1 MTQQEVRSYEVSV
14 WTLQDDFI
22 TVLKPANIEFK
33 GQIQDGSLELNVDG
47 TQEFSFTIPM
57 YLNVDGIKKENPI
70 WYDYRDGVLLVNMR
84 KIKVILNKGTED
96 EEVFEYIITKVTE
109 RHEKDELYCDVECE
123 GLAFSELGK
132 QGYKISLVSDDFYDE
147 DLKWFNKTTDVSG
160 NILVPNEP
168 HATLQYWL
176 NKFLKP
182 WPTNNGPVSPA
193 IWYYVVDM
201 DWGAYTVMAKRD
213 KNSQEV
219 INVAREKDKVY
230 EEEYVVSWELTNDG
244 LIPGDIE
251 GYKEKER
258 LVDLEESNI
267 YNLTQDL
274 AETFG
279 IYCKYIYEHDENYR
293 ITARKIVFY
302 NSFIEEGKG
311 PIDINYKY
319 NTTSISREMDGTD
332 IVTKMYVRPVDS
344 DVSASGLITIMDV
357 GANKSLEDYVLNFDY
372 LYSIGAIDE
381 ERYNYVSTYER
392 KMRQWNQELIPK
404 GERLTALAVML
415 PEEEAKLATAE
426 TAVVLDKERRDKAN
440 QLYNS
445 LVNDEGVIQVTNA
458 NPKQM
463 YLYQEESDQ
472 SGKDKFYISFTEKGV
487 IKGTVKI
494 YRDIEYDINDNDGYS
509 LVEPITTGTSVEDDF
524 NNLVRISNI
533 YFSSDD
539 ATRKNFVY
547 VTYDYQPRLY
557 YENVCRVWEQ
567 RVVKDEAELARAK
580 VAVEAIKLEISDL
593 ESDQKQLIA
602 EKEEEIENF
611 QRMMG
616 PALREGYWQ
625 PDDYTDYGDTHT
637 DSFSSSAI
645 TLNTAS
651 GGRQDFV
658 VKGTTDFDFFIWDN
672 GLFDDEQ
679 KLYYELGANQQRQ
692 YYYFVDLTEK
702 MNSFRK
708 NKDNDPNNFFY
719 DLSNIS
725 FAFFD
730 FVYGTPETTNKV
742 PNIANL
748 RKFTINSECFPV
760 FVQNGYKVKFGLLLT
775 GAEKLSAT
783 ELNCMLNSNKND
795 AKVARYTHTVNGNDV
810 VYNEDILVG
819 NAQPIPLSEAY
830 RIVYPRIMVKSLSM
844 KTSTDQFSLNLDGNE
859 LKVYEDYYILTKLE
873 DNEEILYGSNNVSLK
888 PDKDSYYI
896 TIKPES
902 FIKYSTEA
910 AKYATGKIG
919 GTLDVLFTISN
930 ADTAIY
936 LDAVEVLKESSQP
949 QVSYNLNVG
958 LVQKDYIK
966 TVYKML
972 NRIVHINDPEL
983 KFKNVQGYVSK
994 VVLDLD
1000 RPWEDSIE
1008 SKNYKTKFEDL
1019 FTKIIASTEQMKKSS
1034 YVSGIVSQAFTSTGE
1049 LKPTVVQA
1057 SIDKSNVNY
1066 AFNSGKLTIDQ
1077 SNGIL
1082 ATSSEGVIALRGGG
1096 LFSATEKDEDGNWKW
1111 QSILTPAGL
1120 NTSALAAGQL
1130 DTNNLRLF
1138 AGDDLRFQMNSNGIF
1153 AYKNW
1158 KSDFDL
1164 FDAST
1169 PVTVKQDWAAYGQ
1182 REDVGFEADPAQY
1195 VTLNEDGLFLIA
1207 DEGALILNKEG
1218 TDYIQITERVERV
1231 AITWNGLTLRNYD
1244 NEEVFYADAD
1254 TGDLNITGNIT
1265 ATGLNIVTK
1274 NPDDGSDIE
1283 LDFDDFFEDYESNIE
1298 DFNDSLEQLGY
1309 DLFGNGG
1316 TASNPT
1322 SGGALYKLNSKT
1334 QLLQDNG
1341 HISMRA
1347 LGYITSTNHGTE
1359 SVETILARTANIQ
1372 VNANGEISIESN
1384 EYIKNGSNN
1393 FELGSS
1399 SGIHLTP
1406 TSINIGTSGSLEL
1419 TAGSEINVSGGLVAL
1434 RYQGTWTM
1442 GGITVGASSADQQSA
1457 YTHIY
1462 NGGYYEDGEYNG
1474 CGIEFKPSGIL
1485 QLYSRS
1491 NGIHNPDITA
1501 GKPSQDQTEEGDNEG
1516 TASANTIDLGEAST
1530 NSKDNVIWLDAPYII
1545 IRGSGSSTNRMIRLV
1560 ASAGEPKARSTIE
1573 EYGVIW
1579 FDFPTKKSW
1588 QTCPVKFKRW

>member
-147 DLKWFNKTTDVSG
+147 DLKWFNKTTDVGG
-160 NILVPNEP
+160 NLLVPNEP

-182 WPTNNGPVSPA
+182 WPTNNSPVSPA

-219 INVAREKDKVY
+219 INVARERDKVY

-372 LYSIGAIDE
+372 LYSIGAIDD

-392 KMRQWNQELIPK
+392 KMREWNQELIPI

-445 LVNDEGVIQVTNA
+445 LVDKDGVIHVTNA
-458 NPKQM
+458 NPKPAT
-463 YLYQEESDQ
+463 LYQETSDEI
-472 SGKDKFYISFTEKGV
+472 GKDKFYINLTEKGIV
-487 IKGTVKI
+487 NGTIKI
-494 YRDIEYDINDNDGYS
+494 YRNVEYNINTDDGYN
-509 LVEPITTGTSVEDDF
+509 LTDLIAIHPNGIIRDEF
-524 NNLVRISNI
+524 NNIVKISGI
-533 YFSSDD
+533 YFPSNDPNRGHS
-539 ATRKNFVY
+539 VY
-547 VTYDYQPRLY
+547 LTYDYQPRLY
-557 YENVCRVWEQ
+557 YENVRRVWEQ
-567 RVVKDEAELARAK
+567 RVVKDEAELVRAK
-580 VAVEAIKLEISDL
+580 AAVEDIKLEIKNL
-593 ESDQKQLIA
+593 EDKQKKLIA
-602 EKEEEIENF
+602 KKEEEIENF

-645 TLNTAS
+645 TLNRAPN
-651 GGRQDFV
+651 GGQDFFV
-658 VKGTTDFDFFIWDN
+658 DGNTGLDYFIWDS

-679 KLYYELGANQQRQ
+679 KLYYEVGSNQQRQ
-692 YYYFVDLTEK
+692 YYYFVDLTDK
-702 MNSFRK
+702 MN
-708 NKDNDPNNFFY
+708 NFIKTDSSFY
-719 DLSNIS
+719 DLDNIS

-730 FVYGTPETTNKV
+730 FVHGTLETTNKV
-742 PNIANL
+742 PSIANL

-760 FVQNGYKVKFGLLLT
+760 FVQNGSKVRFGLLLT
-775 GAEKLSAT
+775 GMEKLSST
-783 ELNCMLNSNKND
+783 ELDCMVNSAQNHE
-795 AKVARYTHTVNGNDV
+795 AKIARYTHTVDGSNI
-810 VYNEDILVG
+810 VYNENILVG
-819 NAQPIPLSEAY
+819 DVQPILLNENY
-830 RIVYPRIMVKSLSM
+830 RIVYPRVMVKSLSM

-859 LKVYEDYYILTKLE
+859 LKIYEDYYILTKI
-873 DNEEILYGSNNVSLK
+873 EENKEGLGNSGII
-888 PDKDSYYI
+888 PTTDSYYI

-902 FIKYSTEA
+902 FVKYSTEA
-910 AKYATGKIG
+910 AKHATGNIG

-983 KFKNVQGYVSK
+983 KFRNVQGYISK

-1138 AGDDLRFQMNSNGIF
+1138 AGDDLRFQMNNNGIF

-1164 FDAST
+1164 FGEGEDYE
-1169 PVTVKQDWAAYGQ
+1169 VVKQDWAAYGT
-1182 REDVGFEADPAQY
+1182 EEGVGFEVDPAQY

-1207 DEGALILNKEG
+1207 DVGAMILNNEC
-1218 TDYIQITERVERV
+1218 TDYKVLEERVERV
-1231 AITWNGLTLRNYD
+1231 SISWNGLTLRNYD

-1298 DFNDSLEQLGY
+1298 DFSDSLEQLGY

-1341 HISMRA
+1341 HISMSA

-1384 EYIKNGSNN
+1384 EYIKNGSND
-1393 FELGSS
+1393 FELGKS

-1406 TSINIGTSGSLEL
+1406 SSITLNSSGKIQSVAGYISLRYPIDSRQVEAAVIVSAKDADDYSPQVVLHNGGVAGSIYNSNNITLSTNGSVTISSYNSGSTP
-1419 TAGSEINVSGGLVAL
+1419 TADVGIPEIAEENGG
-1434 RYQGTWTM
+1434 GGEGGEDET
-1442 GGITVGASSADQQSA
+1442 GGIPEV
-1457 YTHIY
+1457 
-1462 NGGYYEDGEYNG
+1462 
-1474 CGIEFKPSGIL
+1474 
-1485 QLYSRS
+1485 SRS
-1491 NGIHNPDITA
+1491 SNI
-1501 GKPSQDQTEEGDNEG
+1501 
-1516 TASANTIDLGEAST
+1516 
-1530 NSKDNVIWLDAPYII
+1530 KDSFICLDAPFLVV
-1545 IRGSGSSTNRMIRLV
+1545 RGNNNYNNRFQIHIGSRKPTKSR
-1560 ASAGEPKARSTIE
+1560 AG
-1573 EYGVIW
+1573 EYGVLW
-1579 FDFPTKKSW
+1579 FKTNSNTSW
-1588 QTCPVKFKRW
+1588 HDCTVRYRKWKTT

>member
-70 WYDYRDGVLLVNMR
+70 WYDYRNGVLLVDMR

-147 DLKWFNKTTDVSG
+147 DLKWFNKTTDVGG
-160 NILVPNEP
+160 NLLVPNEP

-219 INVAREKDKVY
+219 INVTRERDKVY

-392 KMRQWNQELIPK
+392 KMREWNQELIPI

-445 LVNDEGVIQVTNA
+445 LVDKDGVIHVTNA
-458 NPKQM
+458 NPKPAT
-463 YLYQEESDQ
+463 LYQETSDEI
-472 SGKDKFYISFTEKGV
+472 GKDKFYINLTEKGIV
-487 IKGTVKI
+487 NGTIKI
-494 YRDIEYDINDNDGYS
+494 YRNVEYNINTDDGYNLTDLIAIHS
-509 LVEPITTGTSVEDDF
+509 NGIIRDEF
-524 NNLVRISNI
+524 NNIVKISGI
-533 YFSSDD
+533 YFPSNDPDRGNS
-539 ATRKNFVY
+539 VY
-547 VTYDYQPRLY
+547 LTYDYQPRLY
-557 YENVCRVWEQ
+557 YENVRRVWEQ
-567 RVVKDEAELARAK
+567 RVVKDEAELVRAK
-580 VAVEAIKLEISDL
+580 AAVEAIKTEIEELENR
-593 ESDQKQLIA
+593 QKELIA

-725 FAFFD
+725 FAFFE
-730 FVYGTPETTNKV
+730 FVNGTPETTNKV

-783 ELNCMLNSNKND
+783 ELTCMLNSNKND
-795 AKVARYTHTVNGNDV
+795 AKVARYTHTVNGSDV
-810 VYNEDILVG
+810 VYNEEILVG
-819 NAQPIPLSEAY
+819 NAQPIPLSDSY
-830 RIVYPRIMVKSLSM
+830 RIVYPRVMVKSLSM

-902 FIKYSTEA
+902 FVKYSTEA

-919 GTLDVLFTISN
+919 GILDILFTISN

-972 NRIVHINDPEL
+972 NRIAHINDPEL
-983 KFKNVQGYVSK
+983 KFKNVQGYISK

-1096 LFSATEKDEDGNWKW
+1096 LFSATEKDDDGNWKW

-1120 NTSALAAGQL
+1120 NTTSLAAGQL

-1164 FDAST
+1164 FGEGEDYE
-1169 PVTVKQDWAAYGQ
+1169 TVKQDWAAYGQ

-1207 DEGALILNKEG
+1207 DVGAMILNKEC

-1265 ATGLNIVTK
+1265 ATGLTITK
-1274 NPDDGSDIE
+1274 KIKDEEGEVVGEEEED
-1283 LDFDDFFEDYESNIE
+1283 FEDYYEELQTTLEGMLESWASEEESDISSQLETFRASQENFISTYSGKINNNTTTLTNITQ
-1298 DFNDSLEQLGY
+1298 N
-1309 DLFGNGG
+1309 GN
-1316 TASNPT
+1316 TIRLS
-1322 SGGALYKLNSKT
+1322 
-1334 QLLQDNG
+1334 
-1341 HISMRA
+1341 A
-1347 LGYITSTNHGTE
+1347 LGSVYNSRTGQYESASTVLQRAAG
-1359 SVETILARTANIQ
+1359 IQ
-1372 VNANGEISIESN
+1372 VNSDGSINIDSN
-1384 EYIKNGSNN
+1384 EYIKNGDTD
-1393 FELGSS
+1393 FELGST

-1406 TSINIGTSGSLEL
+1406 TSIDIGSSGSLNFS
-1419 TAGSEINVSGGLVAL
+1419 ANGSLNMNGASINLSQNSGNFSGAPVVLEINNDEFFFGIKAYDPEDPTLCIFAGIDGYFPSPTYDNDLGNGLGGLNIEA
-1434 RYQGTWTM
+1434 
-1442 GGITVGASSADQQSA
+1442 
-1457 YTHIY
+1457 Y
-1462 NGGYYEDGEYNG
+1462 NGDLTLDGGMIHLISEYLYLQAGANKNNG
-1474 CGIEFKPSGIL
+1474 
-1485 QLYSRS
+1485 LY
-1491 NGIHNPDITA
+1491 
-1501 GKPSQDQTEEGDNEG
+1501 
-1516 TASANTIDLGEAST
+1516 
-1530 NSKDNVIWLDAPYII
+1530 
-1545 IRGSGSSTNRMIRLV
+1545 RLV
-1560 ASAGEPKARSTIE
+1560 TGKTTPTGRGKDSSGD
-1573 EYGVIW
+1573 GVIW
-1579 FDFPTKKSW
+1579 IDINGGSTSGW
-1588 QTCPVKFKRW
+1588 STCSVKFKKF

>member
-147 DLKWFNKTTDVSG
+147 DLKWFNKTTDVRG
-160 NILVPNEP
+160 NLLVPNEP

-182 WPTNNGPVSPA
+182 WSTNNGPVSPA
-193 IWYYVVDM
+193 IWYYVIDM
-201 DWGAYTVMAKRD
+201 DWGAYTVMAKKND
-213 KNSQEV
+213 KSQELE
-219 INVAREKDKVY
+219 ILARESDKVY

-244 LIPGDIE
+244 LIPGNIE

-274 AETFG
+274 AEAFG
-279 IYCKYIYEHDENYR
+279 IYCKYVYEHDENYR

-392 KMRQWNQELIPK
+392 KMREWNQQLIPK

-426 TAVVLDKERRDKAN
+426 TAVMLDKERLDKAN

-445 LVNDEGVIQVTNA
+445 LVDKDGVIHVTNA
-458 NPKQM
+458 NPKPM
-463 YLYQEESDQ
+463 TLYQETSDEI
-472 SGKDKFYISFTEKGV
+472 GKDKFYINFTEKGIISGT
-487 IKGTVKI
+487 IKIYKKVEYNINNNNGYNLSEPISIPSTGIIRDEFDNIVKI
-494 YRDIEYDINDNDGYS
+494 SG
-509 LVEPITTGTSVEDDF
+509 
-524 NNLVRISNI
+524 I
-533 YFSSDD
+533 YFSSNDPD
-539 ATRKNFVY
+539 RGSSVY
-547 VTYDYQPRLY
+547 VTYDFRPRLY
-557 YENVCRVWEQ
+557 YENVRRVWEQ
-567 RVVKDEAELARAK
+567 RVVKDEAELVRAK
-580 VAVEAIKLEISDL
+580 AAVEAIKTEIEDL
-593 ESDQKQLIA
+593 ENKQKQLIA

-637 DSFSSSAI
+637 DSFSSENVI
-645 TLNTAS
+645 LNTVGNS
-651 GGRQDFV
+651 GQTLFV
-658 VKGTTDFDFFIWDN
+658 DGNTGLDYFIWDSE
-672 GLFDDEQ
+672 LFDDEQ
-679 KLYYELGANQQRQ
+679 QAYYDIGANQQRQ
-692 YYYFVDLTEK
+692 YYYFIDLTNK
-702 MNSFRK
+702 MDAFRERKSNS
-708 NKDNDPNNFFY
+708 NIYFY
-719 DLSNIS
+719 NLENIS

-730 FVYGTPETTNKV
+730 FLTGTSNTV
-742 PNIANL
+742 RNIPNL

-760 FVQNGYKVKFGLLLT
+760 FVKNNSNQIKFGLLLT
-775 GAEKLSAT
+775 GAEKLSET
-783 ELNCMLNSNKND
+783 ELNCMKNV
-795 AKVARYTHTVNGNDV
+795 AQNGARIARYTHTVENGNI
-810 VYNEDILVG
+810 VYNQNILVKNEDIELTLL
-819 NAQPIPLSEAY
+819 NNSY
-830 RIVYPRIMVKSLSM
+830 CIVYPRVMIKSLSM

-859 LKVYEDYYILTKLE
+859 LKVYEDYYILTKLK
-873 DNEEILYGSNNVSLK
+873 DNEEVIYNNNNTSLK
-888 PDKDSYYI
+888 PDKNSYYI

-902 FIKYSTEA
+902 FIKYSTA
-910 AKYATGKIG
+910 AASAIISNSSERKIG
-919 GTLDVLFTISN
+919 GTIDVLFTISN

-983 KFKNVQGYVSK
+983 KFRNVQGYISK

-1049 LKPTVVQA
+1049 LKPTVVQ
-1057 SIDKSNVNY
+1057 SSLDKSNVNY

-1082 ATSSEGVIALRGGG
+1082 ATSNEGVIALRGGG
-1096 LFSATEKDEDGNWKW
+1096 LFSATEKDDDGNWKW

-1138 AGDDLRFQMNSNGIF
+1138 AGDELRFQMNSNGIF

-1164 FDAST
+1164 FNNNT
-1169 PVTVKQDWAAYGQ
+1169 PTRVKRQWAAYGT
-1182 REDVGFEADPAQY
+1182 REDVGFEVDPAQY

-1207 DEGALILNKEG
+1207 EKDALVLNENATNYNTLNK
-1218 TDYIQITERVERV
+1218 RVERV
-1231 AITWNGLTLRNYD
+1231 AITWNGLTLRNYN
-1244 NEEVFYADAD
+1244 NEEVFYANAD

-1265 ATGLNIVTK
+1265 ATGLIITQKIK
-1274 NPDDGSDIE
+1274 NSQGQVISTSQKDFDNYALSDIKKDK
-1283 LDFDDFFEDYESNIE
+1283 LGIASDGLYIDFGKDQYGNQLYDDN
-1298 DFNDSLEQLGY
+1298 N
-1309 DLFGNGG
+1309 
-1316 TASNPT
+1316 NP
-1322 SGGALYKLNSKT
+1322 
-1334 QLLQDNG
+1334 
-1341 HISMRA
+1341 
-1347 LGYITSTNHGTE
+1347 
-1359 SVETILARTANIQ
+1359 ILPQI
-1372 VNANGEISIESN
+1372 
-1384 EYIKNGSNN
+1384 Y
-1393 FELGSS
+1393 LGSS
-1399 SGIHLTP
+1399 
-1406 TSINIGTSGSLEL
+1406 GSLNLNGGRITMHSNGSIET
-1419 TAGSEINVSGGLVAL
+1419 TAGLISLYYTNSNYYMSGGLLISAKEGDTGSPQVVIHNGGMKDSIYNSNNITLSTNGSVTISSYNNGSTPESDIGVPNAIDEDGTGG
-1434 RYQGTWTM
+1434 QGGSSGE
-1442 GGITVGASSADQQSA
+1442 GGEIETTGVPPLSASSE
-1457 YTHIY
+1457 I
-1462 NGGYYEDGEYNG
+1462 
-1474 CGIEFKPSGIL
+1474 
-1485 QLYSRS
+1485 
-1491 NGIHNPDITA
+1491 
-1501 GKPSQDQTEEGDNEG
+1501 
-1516 TASANTIDLGEAST
+1516 
-1530 NSKDNVIWLDAPYII
+1530 KDCFICLDAPFLVV
-1545 IRGSGSSTNRMIRLV
+1545 RGNNNYSNRFQIHIGSQKPTKSH
-1560 ASAGEPKARSTIE
+1560 AG
-1573 EYGVIW
+1573 EYGVLW
-1579 FDFPTKKSW
+1579 FKTNSNTSW
-1588 QTCPVKFKRW
+1588 HDCTVRYRKWNTT